1 MQSPNHD
8 SINANTFHHKSIK
21 RKRKEISGHLIE
33 LTTAI
38 NGEERVRNFPEK
50 SFELVALAEFI
61 TKTRRKRIIEEKVR
75 LIKADA
81 KYNNSPICSLITK
94 KPFECLRMI
103 KEGTASMATTAL
115 KMITKDIPIHSKME
129 RAEDNYWKCTTCK
142 NDVTKVDRE
151 DYIPHCLQSIYNT
164 IVEALQSSIE
174 SIVKR
179 AVGAATALILQKP
192 NKIDFESIQN
202 ATLKALRDTQLYKE
216 DKKAVLYFL
225 RTLLSSAKDCNSS
238 RSDVGKALL
247 NITESNE
254 FTIKQKDKNDTSFKN
269 VLKVFVEGALQSKDD
284 AAWFKLAKLLQIP
297 TPTRIDVV
305 TNHASLEVEEEI
317 EKPSQT
323 ADPTAVLT
331 WNVNSLSKRYEESA
345 KSTDIDTNS
354 DLTTKD
360 KFKLNFKQ
368 VIEAAGCPDA
378 VFVLESKLTI

>member
-1 MQSPNHD
+1 
-8 SINANTFHHKSIK
+8 
-21 RKRKEISGHLIE
+21 
-33 LTTAI
+33 
-38 NGEERVRNFPEK
+38 
-50 SFELVALAEFI
+50 
-61 TKTRRKRIIEEKVR
+61 
-75 LIKADA
+75 
-81 KYNNSPICSLITK
+81 
-94 KPFECLRMI
+94 MI

-305 TNHASLEVEEEI
+305 TNHASLELEEEI